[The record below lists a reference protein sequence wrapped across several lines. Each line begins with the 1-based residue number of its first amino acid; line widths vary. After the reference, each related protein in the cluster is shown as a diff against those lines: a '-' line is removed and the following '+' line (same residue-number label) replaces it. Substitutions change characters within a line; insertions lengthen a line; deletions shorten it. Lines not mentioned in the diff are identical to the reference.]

1 MARLTGVAGI
11 YTDPRRVIHYTS
23 NDEVRQEFTVV
34 YRADYV
40 SGEPTTSSE
49 TTQVEWVPVDKIP
62 DLNMDRSQKMRL
74 DWALN
79 HNGTWID
86 PAGN

>member
-1 MARLTGVAGI
+1 
-11 YTDPRRVIHYTS
+11 
-23 NDEVRQEFTVV
+23 
-34 YRADYV
+34 
-40 SGEPTTSSE
+40 
-49 TTQVEWVPVDKIP
+49 
-62 DLNMDRSQKMRL
+62 MDRSQKMRL

>member
-1 MARLTGVAGI
+1 M
-11 YTDPRRVIHYTS
+11 
-23 NDEVRQEFTVV
+23 
-34 YRADYV
+34 YRAEYV

-49 TTQVEWVPVDKIP
+49 TTQVEWVSVDKIP

-79 HNGTWID
+79 HTGTWID
-86 PAGN
+86 PTGD